1 MGASMAG
8 RIDLEVKKAL
18 ILAQGSRAQAQKEL
32 LKIVL
37 SDEELLRELVAPFLK
52 AITAQA
58 IDRALR
64 AQLGPLAVSTKSPP
78 DTEAVKA
85 AAAVLGSGYNPMK
98 AATAAAAPS
107 TPQRPAASAR
117 HVSTL
122 KLLAAAYQVKRGE
135 QV

>member
-1 MGASMAG
+1 MAG

-18 ILAQGSRAQAQKEL
+18 ILAQGGRLQAQKEL
-32 LKIVL
+32 LKVVL
-37 SDEELLRELVAPFLK
+37 ADEELLRELVAPFLK

-64 AQLGPLAVSTKSPP
+64 DQQGPLAVNAKAK
-78 DTEAVKA
+78 DTPAVKA
-85 AAAVLGSGYNPMK
+85 AAAALGGSYNPMK
-98 AATAAAAPS
+98 AADT
-107 TPQRPAASAR
+107 TLRPTASAR

-122 KLLAAAYQVKRGE
+122 KLLAAAYQAKRGE